1 MQTVKLT
8 IKSPVWN
15 ELVQQLKTRGNGLT
29 ESGAFLLGPSDGQE
43 ISSFICYDEL
53 DPEAYSEGIIT
64 FDGGAYVG
72 LWDHCR
78 QNNLK
83 VLADVH
89 THPGNWTGQSPTDQK
104 HPMIPTSGHIA
115 LIVPRYAQ
123 NKQTG
128 LAGVGLFEYL
138 GDKKWKPY
146 SVRSG
151 LLKIIKQ

>member
-1 MQTVKLT
+1 MPTIKLT
-8 IKSPVWN
+8 IKSPVWH
-15 ELVQQLKTRGNGLT
+15 ELVHELKERGKGLT

-43 ISSFICYDEL
+43 ITKFICYDEL

-64 FDGGAYVG
+64 FDGGAYVA

-89 THPGNWTGQSPTDQK
+89 THPGNWAGQSTTDKK
-104 HPMIPTSGHIA
+104 HPMIPVAGHVA
-115 LIVPRYAQ
+115 LIIPRYAQ
-123 NKQTG
+123 NKQKS

-146 SVRSG
+146 GTRSG
-151 LLKIIKQ
+151 IFKVIK